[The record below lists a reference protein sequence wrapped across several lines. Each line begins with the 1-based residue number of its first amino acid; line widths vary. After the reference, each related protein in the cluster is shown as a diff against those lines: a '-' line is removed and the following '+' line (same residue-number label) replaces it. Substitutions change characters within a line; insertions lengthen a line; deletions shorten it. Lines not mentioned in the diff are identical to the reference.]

1 MGSIVKRHSKR
12 VVVIGGGTGSS
23 VLLRGL
29 KLYTE
34 NLTAI
39 VTVADDGGGSGVL
52 RKDLGMLPPGD
63 IRSCILALADDEGIM
78 QQLLNYRFEEGML
91 KGQSFGNLFL
101 AAMNGISGNFMEA
114 VKRASDV
121 MAIKGKVLPISLEKI
136 TLCAKLSNGEVVNG
150 ESFIPVRAIE
160 HKTKIKEV
168 SIFPED
174 AKPLPDAIE
183 AILDAQAIIIG
194 PGSLYTSIMPNL
206 LVGGLV
212 EALKKTKAK
221 RFYVSNIMTQPGE
234 TDGYDVWDHVEVIER
249 HLGCSGKDIF
259 DYLVINRSQA
269 LGKSLEKYEMG
280 GASMVRFAEE
290 RFWSADYK
298 LIIDDFSQVKSGYI
312 RHDAK
317 KVAEAILEK
326 VHTEDDS

>member
-12 VVVIGGGTGSS
+12 VVVVGGGTGSS

-29 KLYTE
+29 KHYTE
-34 NLTAI
+34 NITAI

-121 MAIKGKVLPISLEKI
+121 MAIKGTVLPISLEKI
-136 TLCAKLSNGEVVNG
+136 TLCAKLLNGEVVNG
-150 ESFIPVRAIE
+150 ESFIPVKALE
-160 HKTKIKEV
+160 HKTNIKEV
-168 SIFPED
+168 SIFPAD
-174 AKPLPDAIE
+174 AKPLPDAID
-183 AILDAQAIIIG
+183 AIMDAQAVIIG
-194 PGSLYTSIMPNL
+194 PGSLYTSIIPNL

-212 EALKKTKAK
+212 DALKKTQAK
-221 RFYVSNIMTQPGE
+221 RFYVVNIMTQPGE
-234 TDGYDVWDHVEVIER
+234 TDGYDVRDHVKAIES
-249 HLGCSGKDIF
+249 HLGCSCTDIF
-259 DYLVINRSQA
+259 DYLVINRSDA
-269 LGKSLEKYEMG
+269 LGEPLEKYELG
-280 GASMVRFAEE
+280 GASLVPFVEE
-290 RFWSADYK
+290 RFRSTTYS
-298 LIIDDFSQVKSGYI
+298 LIIDDFTEVKSGYI
-312 RHDAK
+312 RHDAR

-326 VHTEDDS
+326 V

>member
-1 MGSIVKRHSKR
+1 MGSILERHNKR

-29 KLYTE
+29 KYYTQ
-34 NLTAI
+34 NITAI

-63 IRSCILALADDEGIM
+63 IRSCLLALADDEGIM

-136 TLCAKLSNGEVVNG
+136 TLCAKMYNGETVNG
-150 ESFIPVRAIE
+150 ESEIPTKAIA
-160 HKTKIKEV
+160 HKTKIQEV
-168 SIFPED
+168 SIYPPD

-206 LVGGLV
+206 LVKGLMD
-212 EALKKTKAK
+212 ALKRTSAK
-221 RFYVSNIMTQPGE
+221 RFYISNIMTQPGE
-234 TDGYDVWDHVEVIER
+234 TDGYDVRDHVQAMENHV
-249 HLGCSGKDIF
+249 GCSGKDLF
-259 DYLVINRSQA
+259 DYLVINQ
-269 LGKSLEKYEMG
+269 GKSLGEPLEKYEMG
-280 GASMVRFAEE
+280 GASLVRFDEE
-290 RFWSADYK
+290 RFRGTSYE
-298 LIIDDFSQVKSGYI
+298 LILDDFSQVESGYI

-317 KVAEAILEK
+317 KVSEAILER
-326 VHTEDDS
+326 V